1 MQVFINLLANAFE
14 SSLPGGAVTISLTN
28 NAGTLQVDVS
38 DKGVGIPENIMDKI
52 FEPFVSGKP
61 KGTGLGLPISKKIV
75 EAHAGKLEYVKNND
89 SGTTFRVL
97 IPAK

>member
-1 MQVFINLLANAFE
+1 
-14 SSLPGGAVTISLTN
+14 
-28 NAGTLQVDVS
+28 
-38 DKGVGIPENIMDKI
+38 
-52 FEPFVSGKP
+52 
-61 KGTGLGLPISKKIV
+61 LPISKKIV